1 MKNILILI
9 LISFSLTLD
18 SIEVGN
24 NPYLRFG
31 SQKVDTTNITLDFNK
46 GKGIDLNFI
55 KVDPKKGRISE
66 SFIGEPGI
74 NKIKLNSKNYIPEE
88 VSSNDIAILE
98 TSKGTIKIKFFDD
111 IAPNH
116 VMNFKKLCN
125 SGFYDKTSFHRVVK
139 DFMIQGGD
147 ILSRDS
153 NRENDGTGSPGWTV
167 KSEFSS
173 LKHKRGIVSMA
184 RSNDPN
190 SAGSQFFICVQ
201 DAPWLDGQYT
211 VFGEVVEG
219 LDIVDRISKSVTDRD
234 FMLKSMISKIPDG
247 EDFDN
252 WIEVIDPVTRKKIY
266 SKIPMGETKSS
277 YMDNVRK
284 SLRSNNPYRRIEI
297 VEARVYDNE

>member
-1 MKNILILI
+1 
-9 LISFSLTLD
+9 
-18 SIEVGN
+18 
-24 NPYLRFG
+24 
-31 SQKVDTTNITLDFNK
+31 
-46 GKGIDLNFI
+46 
-55 KVDPKKGRISE
+55 
-66 SFIGEPGI
+66 
-74 NKIKLNSKNYIPEE
+74 
-88 VSSNDIAILE
+88 
-98 TSKGTIKIKFFDD
+98 
-111 IAPNH
+111 
-116 VMNFKKLCN
+116 MNFKKLCN

-247 EDFDN
+247 EDFL
-252 WIEVIDPVTRKKIY
+252 
-266 SKIPMGETKSS
+266 IP
-277 YMDNVRK
+277 
-284 SLRSNNPYRRIEI
+284 EI
-297 VEARVYDNE
+297 K